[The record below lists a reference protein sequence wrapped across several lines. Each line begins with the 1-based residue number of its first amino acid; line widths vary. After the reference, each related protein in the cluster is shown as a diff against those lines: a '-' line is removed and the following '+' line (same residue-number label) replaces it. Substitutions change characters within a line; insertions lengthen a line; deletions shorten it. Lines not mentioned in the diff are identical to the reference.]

1 MNDLKQPAAGAESQP
16 PAASPHHELEFLQR
30 QWWCFLALGITQILF
45 GTIAIGSAVFVSVAL
60 VVLFGLLLL
69 VSGITQIVSAFW
81 AGKWSGLFI
90 HLLIGLLYVVVGFF
104 VIDAPVESTLALTL
118 VVAVFLIVSGLI
130 RIVSALMERF
140 QDWGWVLLNGI
151 VALILGL
158 LIYRHWPVSGAWVIG
173 LFVGI
178 EMVFN
183 GWTWVMLA
191 LGLRKVGQSAQALG
205 DAPAA

>member
-1 MNDLKQPAAGAESQP
+1 MNDVTQPAAGPERQP
-16 PAASPHHELEFLQR
+16 PATSPCHELEFLQR

-130 RIVSALMERF
+130 RIISALMERF

-191 LGLRKVGQSAQALG
+191 LGLRKVGKSGQAHG
-205 DAPAA
+205 NAPAV